1 MAEKDRAPI
10 RIDLNQF
17 KLHINIPARLDVSL
31 HFTSPSRKFYL
42 SVIALVVHEMKKQG
56 RITSIPLEEHHQ
68 ILALLNETIGG
79 EAGSSNREQLLP
91 RIYRKWKDA
100 LPNLE
105 HAPLFRVL
113 GRSKEYEDAVG
124 KTYPFTDEEKDL
136 WANLFEYMGSREHV
150 RLRFSLDKLGAT
162 LDDVAIVYG
171 DDSSLSDKDAWN
183 EFFGSLRREIDK
195 GDKSI
200 DAQMESEDRT
210 AAVVISEK
218 RLLLRWWQWMALACL
233 MGFIMAGAL
242 VVARHFFFRSP
253 PSGYEPLPTGESPL
267 PLPEKPSIAVLPFV
281 NMSGDP
287 EQEYFSD
294 GITEEIITALSKT
307 SKLFVIARH
316 STFAYK
322 DKPVKV
328 QQVAEELG
336 VKYVLGGSVR
346 KSEDRL
352 RIAAQ
357 LIDALT
363 GHHLWAER
371 YDRTVKDILA
381 VQDEIA
387 KDIITALQVEL
398 TEGEQARVYARGTDN
413 LEAYLKVMEATWL
426 GQQSTKEGAIKARQL
441 AKGAIALD
449 SNYALA
455 YNVLGYTHILD
466 IWLGLSKSPKE
477 SIKRAIELHKKAI
490 AMDSSLA
497 QAHASLGYSLVMARQ
512 YNQAIAEGEKA
523 LALDPNSA
531 GILYRYA
538 VILTWAGRYKEAIPF
553 YKEALRLNPK
563 PPNTYYRHLGVA
575 LGESG
580 QYEEAIALQKKAI
593 EQDHNDI
600 FAYLVLASLCSLTGR
615 DAEARVAAEEVL
627 RIDPKFS
634 VARMETVR
642 PDKDRAVAK
651 RWCDALREAGLPD

>member
-1 MAEKDRAPI
+1 MVESDRASI

-17 KLHINIPARLDVSL
+17 KLHINIPSRLDVSL

-42 SVIALVVHEMKKQG
+42 SVIALLVHEMKKQG
-56 RITSIPLEEHHQ
+56 RITSIPLGEHYR
-68 ILALLNETIGG
+68 ILALLNETVGG
-79 EAGSSNREQLLP
+79 AAGSSNSQQLIP

-113 GRSKEYEDAVG
+113 GRSREYEDAVG

-136 WANLFEYMGSREHV
+136 WANLFEYTGSREHV
-150 RLRFSLDKLGAT
+150 RLRFSVDKLGAT
-162 LDDVAIVYG
+162 LEDVSIVYG
-171 DDSSLSDKDAWN
+171 DDPNLGDADAWGEFIGGLKRGMEEGN
-183 EFFGSLRREIDK
+183 EWIAAQTDK
-195 GDKSI
+195 VDSI
-200 DAQMESEDRT
+200 SPGT
-210 AAVVISEK
+210 IPHK
-218 RLLLRWWQWMALACL
+218 RPLLSWRQWIALACL
-233 MGFIMAGAL
+233 MGFIVASAL
-242 VVARHFFFRSP
+242 VVSWHVFFRAP
-253 PSGYEPLPTGESPL
+253 PSGLELLPTDESPL
-267 PLPEKPSIAVLPFV
+267 PLTEKPSIAVLPFV

-294 GITEEIITALSKT
+294 GIAEEIITALSKT
-307 SKLFVIARH
+307 SKLFVIARD

-322 DKPVKV
+322 DKPLKV

-336 VKYVLGGSVR
+336 VQYVLGGSVR
-346 KSEDRL
+346 KSEDRV

-357 LIDALT
+357 LIDART

-381 VQDEIA
+381 VQEEIT

-398 TEGEQARVYARGTDN
+398 TEGEQARVYAKGTDN

-426 GQQSTKEGAIKARQL
+426 GQQSTKEGALKARQL
-441 AKGAIALD
+441 VEQAIALD
-449 SNYALA
+449 SDYALA

-466 IWLGLSKSPKE
+466 IWLGLSKSPEE
-477 SIKRAIELHKKAI
+477 SVKRASELHKKAI

-512 YNQAIAEGEKA
+512 YDQAIAEGEEA
-523 LALDPNSA
+523 LALEPNSA
-531 GILYRYA
+531 GIVYRYA

-553 YKEALRLNPK
+553 FREALRLNPK

-580 QYEEAIALQKKAI
+580 RYEEAIALQKKAI
-593 EQDHNDI
+593 KQDRNDI
-600 FAYLVLASLCSLTGR
+600 FAYLVLAALCSLAGR
-615 DAEARVAAEEVL
+615 EQEARAAAEEVL
-627 RIDPKFS
+627 RIDPRFS
-634 VARMETVR
+634 VARMETAR

-651 RWCDALREAGLPD
+651 RWNDALRKAGLPD

>member
-1 MAEKDRAPI
+1 M
-10 RIDLNQF
+10 
-17 KLHINIPARLDVSL
+17 
-31 HFTSPSRKFYL
+31 
-42 SVIALVVHEMKKQG
+42 ALV
-56 RITSIPLEEHHQ
+56 
-68 ILALLNETIGG
+68 
-79 EAGSSNREQLLP
+79 
-91 RIYRKWKDA
+91 
-100 LPNLE
+100 
-105 HAPLFRVL
+105 
-113 GRSKEYEDAVG
+113 
-124 KTYPFTDEEKDL
+124 
-136 WANLFEYMGSREHV
+136 
-150 RLRFSLDKLGAT
+150 
-162 LDDVAIVYG
+162 
-171 DDSSLSDKDAWN
+171 
-183 EFFGSLRREIDK
+183 
-195 GDKSI
+195 
-200 DAQMESEDRT
+200 
-210 AAVVISEK
+210 
-218 RLLLRWWQWMALACL
+218 CL

-346 KSEDRL
+346 KSEGRL

-371 YDRTVKDILA
+371 YDRTVKNIFA

-634 VARMETVR
+634 AARMETVR
-642 PDKDRAVAK
+642 PDKDRAVVK

>member
-1 MAEKDRAPI
+1 MVEKDRAPI

-124 KTYPFTDEEKDL
+124 KTYHFTDEEKDL

-150 RLRFSLDKLGAT
+150 RLRFSLDKLGVT

-171 DDSSLSDKDAWN
+171 DNSGLSDKDAWN
-183 EFFGSLRREIDK
+183 EFFGSLRRKIYN
-195 GDKSI
+195 GDESI
-200 DAQMESEDRT
+200 DAQVESEDRS

-233 MGFIMAGAL
+233 MAFIMAGAL
-242 VVARHFFFRSP
+242 VVARHFFFRAP
-253 PSGYEPLPTGESPL
+253 PSGSKPLPTGESPL

-322 DKPVKV
+322 DKPIKV

-346 KSEDRL
+346 KSEGRL

-413 LEAYLKVMEATWL
+413 LEAYLKVMEANWL

-441 AKGAIALD
+441 AKEAIALD

-477 SIKRAIELHKKAI
+477 SVKSAIELHKKAI

-512 YNQAIAEGEKA
+512 YSQAIAEAEKA
-523 LALDPNSA
+523 FALDPNSA
-531 GILYRYA
+531 GVLYRYA

-553 YKEALRLNPK
+553 FREALRLNPK

-615 DAEARVAAEEVL
+615 HAEARVAAEEVL

-642 PDKDRAVAK
+642 PDKDRTVAK
-651 RWCDALREAGLPD
+651 RWCDALRESGLSD

>member
-1 MAEKDRAPI
+1 MVEKDRAPI

-17 KLHINIPARLDVSL
+17 KLHINIRARLDVSL

-56 RITSIPLEEHHQ
+56 RITSIPLGEHHQ
-68 ILALLNETIGG
+68 ILALLNETVGG
-79 EAGSSNREQLLP
+79 AAGSSDSKHLLP

-124 KTYPFTDEEKDL
+124 KTYTFTDEEKDL
-136 WANLFEYMGSREHV
+136 WANLFEYKGSREHV
-150 RLRFSLDKLGAT
+150 RLRFSVDKLGAT

-171 DDSSLSDKDAWN
+171 GDPNLSDGDAWG
-183 EFFGSLRREIDK
+183 EFMGSLKRGMEE
-195 GDKSI
+195 GDELI
-200 DAQMESEDRT
+200 DAQRDKEDRIDL
-210 AAVVISEK
+210 AASPDK
-218 RLLLRWWQWMALACL
+218 RPLLSWRQWMALACL

-242 VVARHFFFRSP
+242 VVSRHFSIRVP
-253 PSGYEPLPTGESPL
+253 PSGLEPLLTGESPL
-267 PLPEKPSIAVLPFV
+267 QLPEKPSIAVLPFV

-346 KSEDRL
+346 KSEDRV

-381 VQDEIA
+381 VQDAIA

-441 AKGAIALD
+441 AEEAIALD

-477 SIKRAIELHKKAI
+477 SVKRAIELHKKAI

-512 YNQAIAEGEKA
+512 YSQAIAEVEKA
-523 LALDPNSA
+523 LALEPNSA

-553 YKEALRLNPK
+553 FREALRLNPK

-580 QYEEAIALQKKAI
+580 RYEEAIALQKKAI
-593 EQDHNDI
+593 EQDRNDI
-600 FAYLVLASLCSLTGR
+600 FAYLVLASLCSLAGR

-634 VARMETVR
+634 VARMEKVR

>member
-1 MAEKDRAPI
+1 
-10 RIDLNQF
+10 
-17 KLHINIPARLDVSL
+17 
-31 HFTSPSRKFYL
+31 
-42 SVIALVVHEMKKQG
+42 
-56 RITSIPLEEHHQ
+56 
-68 ILALLNETIGG
+68 
-79 EAGSSNREQLLP
+79 
-91 RIYRKWKDA
+91 
-100 LPNLE
+100 
-105 HAPLFRVL
+105 
-113 GRSKEYEDAVG
+113 
-124 KTYPFTDEEKDL
+124 
-136 WANLFEYMGSREHV
+136 
-150 RLRFSLDKLGAT
+150 
-162 LDDVAIVYG
+162 
-171 DDSSLSDKDAWN
+171 
-183 EFFGSLRREIDK
+183 
-195 GDKSI
+195 
-200 DAQMESEDRT
+200 
-210 AAVVISEK
+210 
-218 RLLLRWWQWMALACL
+218 
-233 MGFIMAGAL
+233 
-242 VVARHFFFRSP
+242 
-253 PSGYEPLPTGESPL
+253 
-267 PLPEKPSIAVLPFV
+267 
-281 NMSGDP
+281 MSGDP

-322 DKPVKV
+322 DKPIKV

-346 KSEDRL
+346 KSEGRL

-413 LEAYLKVMEATWL
+413 LEAHLKVMEANWL

-441 AKGAIALD
+441 VKEAIALD

-477 SIKRAIELHKKAI
+477 SVKSAIELHKKAI

-512 YNQAIAEGEKA
+512 YSQAIAEAEKA
-523 LALDPNSA
+523 FALDPNSA
-531 GILYRYA
+531 GVLYRYA

-553 YKEALRLNPK
+553 FREALRLNPK

-615 DAEARVAAEEVL
+615 HAEARVAAEEVL

-642 PDKDRAVAK
+642 PDKDRTVAK
-651 RWCDALREAGLPD
+651 RWCDALRESGLSD

>member
-1 MAEKDRAPI
+1 MTEKDRAPI

-136 WANLFEYMGSREHV
+136 WANLFEYIGSREHV
-150 RLRFSLDKLGAT
+150 RLRFSLDKLGVT
-162 LDDVAIVYG
+162 LDDVAIVYE
-171 DDSSLSDKDAWN
+171 DDSNLPDKDAWN
-183 EFFGSLRREIDK
+183 EFFGSLRKEIDK

-200 DAQMESEDRT
+200 DAQVKSEDRT
-210 AAVVISEK
+210 AAVAVSEK
-218 RLLLRWWQWMALACL
+218 RLLLRRWQWTALACL
-233 MGFIMAGAL
+233 TVVIIAGAL
-242 VVARHFFFRSP
+242 VGVRHFFFRAP
-253 PSGYEPLPTGESPL
+253 PSGLEPLPTGESLL

-294 GITEEIITALSKT
+294 GITEEIITALSKI

-316 STFAYK
+316 STLAYK

-346 KSEDRL
+346 KSKERV

-363 GHHLWAER
+363 GHHLWAEK

-381 VQDEIA
+381 IQEEIA

-398 TEGEQARVYARGTDN
+398 TEGEQARVYARGTYN

-426 GQQSTKEGAIKARQL
+426 GQQSTKEGVIKARRL
-441 AKGAIALD
+441 AKEAIALD

-455 YNVLGYTHILD
+455 YNVLGYTHMLD

-477 SIKRAIELHKKAI
+477 SVERAVELHKKAI

-512 YNQAIAEGEKA
+512 YSQAIAEAEKA
-523 LALDPNSA
+523 FALDPNSA

-538 VILTWAGRYKEAIPF
+538 VILTWSGRYKEAIPF
-553 YKEALRLNPK
+553 FREALRLNPK

-580 QYEEAIALQKKAI
+580 RYEEAIALQKKAI
-593 EQDHNDI
+593 EQDRNDI

-615 DAEARVAAEEVL
+615 NAEARVAAEEVL

-634 VARMETVR
+634 VSRMETVR

-651 RWCDALREAGLPD
+651 RWCDALRESGLPD

>member
-1 MAEKDRAPI
+1 MVEKDRAPI

-17 KLHINIPARLDVSL
+17 KLHINMPGRLDVSL
-31 HFTSPSRKFYL
+31 HFTSPSRQFYL
-42 SVIALVVHEMKKQG
+42 SVIALLVQEMKRQG
-56 RITSIPLEEHHQ
+56 RITSIPLDEHHQ
-68 ILALLNETIGG
+68 ILALLNETVGG
-79 EAGSSNREQLLP
+79 AAGSSSSEQLLP

-100 LPNLE
+100 LPDLE

-124 KTYPFTDEEKDL
+124 KTYSFTDEEKDL
-136 WANLFEYMGSREHV
+136 WANLFEYTGSREHV
-150 RLRFSLDKLGAT
+150 RLRFSVDRLGAT
-162 LDDVAIVYG
+162 LNDVAIVYG
-171 DDSSLSDKDAWN
+171 DHPVLSDGDAWG
-183 EFFGSLRREIDK
+183 EFTASLTQGMEE
-195 GDKSI
+195 GNNSI
-200 DAQMESEDRT
+200 DAQRDRQDRT
-210 AAVVISEK
+210 DLVATPDKRPLLSWGQWTVLGCLAVIIV
-218 RLLLRWWQWMALACL
+218 
-233 MGFIMAGAL
+233 AGAL
-242 VVARHFFFRSP
+242 IVSRHFSFRAP
-253 PSGYEPLPTGESPL
+253 PSGPEPSLTGESPL

-336 VKYVLGGSVR
+336 VQYVLGGSVR
-346 KSEDRL
+346 KSEDRV

-381 VQDEIA
+381 VQEEIT
-387 KDIITALQVEL
+387 KKIIVALQVEL

-426 GQQSTKEGAIKARQL
+426 GQQSTKEGVIKARQL
-441 AKGAIALD
+441 AKEAIALD

-455 YNVLGYTHILD
+455 YNILGYTHILD
-466 IWLGLSKSPKE
+466 IWLGLSKSPKG
-477 SIKRAIELHKKAI
+477 SVNHASELHKKAI

-512 YNQAIAEGEKA
+512 YDQAITEGEKA
-523 LALDPNSA
+523 LVLEPNSA
-531 GILYRYA
+531 GIVYRYA
-538 VILTWAGRYKEAIPF
+538 VILTWAGRYKEAIPYF
-553 YKEALRLNPK
+553 REALRLNPK
-563 PPNTYYRHLGVA
+563 PPNTYYRHFGVA

-580 QYEEAIALQKKAI
+580 RYEEAIALQKKAI
-593 EQDHNDI
+593 QQDPNDI
-600 FAYLVLASLCSLTGR
+600 FAYLVLASLCSLAGR
-615 DAEARVAAEEVL
+615 DAEARAAAGEAL

-651 RWCDALREAGLPD
+651 RWCDALRDAGLPD

>member
-1 MAEKDRAPI
+1 MVEKDRAPI

-124 KTYPFTDEEKDL
+124 KTYHFTDEEKDL

-171 DDSSLSDKDAWN
+171 DNSGLSDKDAWN
-183 EFFGSLRREIDK
+183 EFFGSLRRKIYN
-195 GDKSI
+195 GDESI
-200 DAQMESEDRT
+200 DAQVESEDRS

-233 MGFIMAGAL
+233 MAFIMAGAL
-242 VVARHFFFRSP
+242 VVARHFFFRAP
-253 PSGYEPLPTGESPL
+253 PSGSKPLPTGESPL

-322 DKPVKV
+322 DKPIKV

-346 KSEDRL
+346 KSEGRL

-413 LEAYLKVMEATWL
+413 LEAYLKVMEANWL

-441 AKGAIALD
+441 AKEAIALD

-477 SIKRAIELHKKAI
+477 SVKSAIELHKKAI

-512 YNQAIAEGEKA
+512 YSQAIAEAEKA
-523 LALDPNSA
+523 FALDPNSA
-531 GILYRYA
+531 GVLYRYA

-553 YKEALRLNPK
+553 FREALRLNPK

-615 DAEARVAAEEVL
+615 HAEARVAAEEVL

-642 PDKDRAVAK
+642 PDKDRTVAK
-651 RWCDALREAGLPD
+651 RWCDALRESGLSD